1 MLLGKARHSTP
12 ASARAL
18 PITPPRKADLLRS
31 QTVIAATIL
40 QLNN

>member
-12 ASARAL
+12 ASERAL
-18 PITPPRKADLLRS
+18 PIPPRHKADLLRS

-40 QLNN
+40 KLSN